1 MFSFT
6 QEQKIHEIS
15 NIQIGGQ
22 PGNLPTVLFS
32 GFFFKGEPDYKKV
45 QDFVKKLYKLSEKTG
60 NPVIPDF
67 FIKKEEN
74 LEKIIDFIEKEIPKN
89 LPFSIDIIEPDL
101 KIKSLE
107 VLSKKKLLKRTV
119 YNSIH
124 IGTTVEEREMLVGH
138 AILDILQK
146 QMERTLDDEGNICS
160 PISD

>member
-15 NIQIGGQ
+15 NIKIGGQ

-32 GFFFKGEPDYKKV
+32 GFFFKGEPDYKKAKDNINKMY
-45 QDFVKKLYKLSEKTG
+45 QLSNKTG

-74 LEKIIDFIEKEIPKN
+74 LEKIIGFIDEEIPKN

-101 KIKSLE
+101 KINLCHHTRNRMCY
-107 VLSKKKLLKRTV
+107 LKT
-119 YNSIH
+119 
-124 IGTTVEEREMLVGH
+124 
-138 AILDILQK
+138 
-146 QMERTLDDEGNICS
+146 
-160 PISD
+160 